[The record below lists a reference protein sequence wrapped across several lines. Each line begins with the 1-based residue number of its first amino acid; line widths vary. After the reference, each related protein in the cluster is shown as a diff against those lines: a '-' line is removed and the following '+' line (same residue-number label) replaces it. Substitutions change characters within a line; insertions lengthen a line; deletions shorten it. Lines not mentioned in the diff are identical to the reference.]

1 MTKFG
6 RVLQKIR
13 ARPLLMVTMGL
24 VFAATTVLAGAPK
37 DKPLSGTLTVEQYQ
51 VAWILSGNLGGGK
64 LDYKGKTYDFTI
76 GGLGV
81 GGFGVSKIEATGE
94 VYGLKRIEDFAG
106 AYGQARYGIVASDV
120 STGELWLQ
128 NTKGV
133 VIHLDAKRKGLA
145 LSVGADAIYVDLK

>member
-6 RVLQKIR
+6 RVLQKFR
-13 ARPLLMVTMGL
+13 ARPLLMVTIGL
-24 VFAATTVLAGAPK
+24 VLAATTVLAGAPK

-81 GGFGVSKIEATGE
+81 GGFGASKIEASGE
-94 VYGLKRIEDFAG
+94 VYGHPGRE
-106 AYGQARYGIVASDV
+106 
-120 STGELWLQ
+120 
-128 NTKGV
+128 
-133 VIHLDAKRKGLA
+133 
-145 LSVGADAIYVDLK
+145 